1 MVGPADNGP
10 TQRPSGERTTM
21 APLEEHEGTPVS
33 FQVGHASQGGHLEH
47 TADGGAAW
55 MSQSPGVVRRVA
67 P

>member
-1 MVGPADNGP
+1 
-10 TQRPSGERTTM
+10 M